1 MSKLTDWWENHSLRE
16 KAILLTLLILINLA
30 LIFQLEVNPPPISS
44 LPTTSPLPAL
54 AEKRAAAAA
63 SNLTAKMPA
72 APALSLSSESRDPF
86 RPPAGLKSIP
96 IRPEEPAQQ
105 TVKQNNTAASV
116 APSKAKPD
124 AALIA
129 PVLTGI
135 ITDGSDKRLAIIE
148 YDGNSRYYHLY
159 DAIGPFTLADI
170 GTDQVTLSGPDKSL
184 QLALRR

>member
-30 LIFQLEVNPPPISS
+30 LILQLEVNPPPISS

-63 SNLTAKMPA
+63 SDLTAKMPA
-72 APALSLSSESRDPF
+72 APALSPSSESRDPF
-86 RPPAGLKSIP
+86 RPPVGLKPIP